1 MSEAPKLRTD
11 AAKCL
16 AEAIGTYF
24 MVLFGCG
31 SMVLA
36 EIHTGY
42 DGGFVPVIW
51 GGVVAAMIYALGHVS
66 GAHFNP
72 AVTLSFWALGR
83 FKAAKVPGYIVA
95 QCLGAI
101 AAAATLGA
109 VWTADHHFGGTYNSL
124 SPAAGFGMEFIQSF
138 ALMFVIAA
146 VATDSRAVGE
156 MAGFAI
162 GLTVALCAF
171 VGGPV
176 TNASMNPARSLGPAL
191 LSGDTGQLWLYILAP
206 ICGAVAGALTYDWLR
221 KHTDVDRKND
231 GKGRD
236 GKGKD
241 DGEAERD
248 AEEVARK
255 VMEKLESRALVRQGA
270 GIAFT
275 AVDPLD
281 ANDVPLRQPP
291 AGHAVTD
298 K

>member
-1 MSEAPKLRTD
+1 MTRPQQATLAR
-11 AAKCL
+11 AV

-36 EIHTGY
+36 EVHQGY

-51 GGVVAAMIYALGHVS
+51 GGVVATMIYALGHVS

-83 FKAAKVPGYIVA
+83 FEASKVPGYIIA

-101 AAAATLGA
+101 AAAATLGV
-109 VWTADHHFGGTYNSL
+109 VWGFDHKFGGTYNSL
-124 SPAAGFGMEFIQSF
+124 SVGAGFGMEFIQSF
-138 ALMFVIAA
+138 VLMFVIAS
-146 VATDSRAVGE
+146 VATDSRAVGQ

-191 LSGDTGQLWLYILAP
+191 LSGDVGQLWLYILAP
-206 ICGAVAGALTYDWLR
+206 ILGAVTGALCYNWL
-221 KHTDVDRKND
+221 KTHT
-231 GKGRD
+231 
-236 GKGKD
+236 
-241 DGEAERD
+241 AE
-248 AEEVARK
+248 
-255 VMEKLESRALVRQGA
+255 G
-270 GIAFT
+270 
-275 AVDPLD
+275 
-281 ANDVPLRQPP
+281 
-291 AGHAVTD
+291 
-298 K
+298 

>member
-1 MSEAPKLRTD
+1 MPQSAPSPKKPF
-11 AAKCL
+11 AAQCL

-36 EIHTGY
+36 QVHTGY

-72 AVTLSFWALGR
+72 AVTLSFWALGSFALR
-83 FKAAKVPGYIVA
+83 KVPGYVA
-95 QCLGAI
+95 GQCLGAI
-101 AAAATLGA
+101 LAAATLGL
-109 VWTADHHFGGTYNSL
+109 VWGFDHQFGGTYNAMSA
-124 SPAAGFGMEFIQSF
+124 PVGFGLEVIQSF

-146 VATDSRAVGE
+146 VATDSRAVGD

-191 LSGDTGQLWLYILAP
+191 LSGDVDQLWLYILAP
-206 ICGAVAGALTYDWLR
+206 IIGAVAGALTYDWL
-221 KHTDVDRKND
+221 KTHTLPDKSD
-231 GKGRD
+231 GKMTT
-236 GKGKD
+236 
-241 DGEAERD
+241 EAEL
-248 AEEVARK
+248 VAKKVLEALDSRGSVRK
-255 VMEKLESRALVRQGA
+255 GA
-270 GIAFT
+270 GVSAA

-281 ANDVPLRQPP
+281 ADDVALRQPP
-291 AGHAVTD
+291 TGHAMTD